1 MTYLLD
7 TTVLIDHARGVA
19 GAPELLAELFGQPD
33 DLLVC
38 DVVVAEALSK
48 GSDTEVVVI
57 GTLVRALEYVAT
69 HPEAARWAGEA
80 RRGRLATGPRSLADA
95 IIAGVATDLGATV
108 VTRNPQ
114 DFERLGV
121 PVLAYGS

>member
-1 MTYLLD
+1 MPYLLD

-57 GTLVRALEYVAT
+57 GTLVRALEYVAA
-69 HPEAARWAGEA
+69 HPEAPAGPGRRVAGASRPAHDRWPTRSSPAS
-80 RRGRLATGPRSLADA
+80 RRISVRLS
-95 IIAGVATDLGATV
+95 
-108 VTRNPQ
+108 
-114 DFERLGV
+114 
-121 PVLAYGS
+121 